1 MWGATNQNMRIN
13 DIEYIEV
20 DVLDVRSAARASEA
34 FSLILT
40 DKFNVTHFVP
50 IIIGLNEARAI
61 LGEKHGRMPQRPLT
75 HTLFADLL
83 TDHIP
88 DYNLE
93 FVSIDEFH
101 DGIYFASIV
110 IQSPTGVYFNV
121 DARPSD
127 AVAIAL
133 HAKLPIVFRKDLF
146 EEQMQMART
155 TDEYSESPDFP
166 GFHTVQRPSSPNAA
180 TEWETMSMSEL
191 KDLLQNA
198 IDEENYELAA
208 KIQEEI
214 DKRGKRE

>member
-1 MWGATNQNMRIN
+1 MRIN

-20 DVLDVRSAARASEA
+20 EVLDVRSSSQATEA
-34 FSLILT
+34 FSMIVV
-40 DKFNVTHFVP
+40 DKFNKHHYIP

-61 LGEKHGRMPQRPLT
+61 LGELHGRLPQRPLT
-75 HTLFADLL
+75 HTLFADLF

-93 FVSIDEFH
+93 FVSIDEYSE
-101 DGIYFASIV
+101 GIYYASIV
-110 IQSPTGVYFNV
+110 IQSPTGTYFNV

-133 HAKLPIVFRKDLF
+133 RAKVHIFFQKKLF
-146 EEQMQMART
+146 EDQMQIARRKS
-155 TDEYSESPDFP
+155 EYESDSFSNEDLSVPQNA
-166 GFHTVQRPSSPNAA
+166 VSQPSAT

-191 KDLLQNA
+191 RDLLQNA

-214 DKRGKRE
+214 DKRGA